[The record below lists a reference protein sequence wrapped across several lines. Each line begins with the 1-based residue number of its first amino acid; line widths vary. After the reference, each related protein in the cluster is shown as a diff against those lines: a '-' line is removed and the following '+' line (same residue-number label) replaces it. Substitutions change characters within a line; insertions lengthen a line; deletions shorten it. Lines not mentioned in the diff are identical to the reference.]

1 MQKNNTSELAVEEFD
16 YKKYENLLQATYN
29 QLKVAAEQL
38 PSDKTIPIL
47 MKINRL
53 NYKLLKIHKLDY
65 ENITKLSNQ

>member
-1 MQKNNTSELAVEEFD
+1 MHKGNTSELVAEEFD
-16 YKKYENLLQATYN
+16 YKKYENILQATYN
-29 QLKVAAEQL
+29 QLKVAKEQV

-53 NYKLLKIHKLDY
+53 NYKLLKILEN